1 MANRLLLLFLCRD
14 ISTQNT
20 LINWISLKQAF
31 YLKRENVRYLFSDK
45 GNIILINI
53 ETQFTVLYNYFEYVT
68 SPKTIF
74 IHTVMN
80 RVYSLVCSVYLHSGM
95 RKSIHMV
102 DTSTVTRQ
110 GCKENDIRDDIIWQR
125 CGRTEAIS
133 NDQTAH
139 YMLGNDF
146 QKHFSRLRAVHNN

>member
-1 MANRLLLLFLCRD
+1 M
-14 ISTQNT
+14 
-20 LINWISLKQAF
+20 
-31 YLKRENVRYLFSDK
+31 RYLFSDK

-110 GCKENDIRDDIIWQR
+110 GCKENDIRDDII
-125 CGRTEAIS
+125 
-133 NDQTAH
+133 
-139 YMLGNDF
+139 
-146 QKHFSRLRAVHNN
+146 